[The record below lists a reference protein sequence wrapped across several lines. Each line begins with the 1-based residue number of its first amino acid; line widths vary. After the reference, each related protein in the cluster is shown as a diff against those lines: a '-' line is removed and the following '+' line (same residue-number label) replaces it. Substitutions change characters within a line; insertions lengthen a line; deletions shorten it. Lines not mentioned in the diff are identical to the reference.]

1 MQVIESSGQ
10 LGHLMATVEDVFN
23 LKFGTQ
29 SRLDVTDKAAQT
41 LEVPTTARTFQVL
54 RPGVVLSVC
63 EYLLLCS

>member
-1 MQVIESSGQ
+1 
-10 LGHLMATVEDVFN
+10 MATVEDVFN